1 MALVS
6 LKETLGDAKKRN
18 YAVPMFDVTN
28 VEMMRQ
34 VIRTAEDHAF
44 SIGADVGIAESGR
57 TGNEAAVLHPC
68 DCGPAVITSRH
79 IGGTVADHAVFSDI
93 QSFFNSHIF
102 TSVILMGSASVAAL
116 FRSVLPDNIHPSE

>member
-1 MALVS
+1 MRLPALPETDTMVRRS
-6 LKETLGDAKKRN
+6 GAAKSFQLLTQADTPVIPMTFLKE
-18 YAVPMFDVTN
+18 
-28 VEMMRQ
+28 
-34 VIRTAEDHAF
+34 
-44 SIGADVGIAESGR
+44 
-57 TGNEAAVLHPC
+57 
-68 DCGPAVITSRH
+68 RH